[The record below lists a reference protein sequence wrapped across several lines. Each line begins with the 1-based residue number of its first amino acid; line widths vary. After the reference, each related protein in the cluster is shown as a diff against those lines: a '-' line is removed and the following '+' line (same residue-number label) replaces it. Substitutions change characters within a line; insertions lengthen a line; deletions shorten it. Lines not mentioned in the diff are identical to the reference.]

1 MSLVKKIKDI
11 LFEEEP
17 TEQIKIVKETPT
29 ERIKE
34 EVTVREY
41 HEPKESFSEPVV
53 ESRPRIEPKE
63 DFTPKREPV
72 VDNTFKFPDFDEEEF
87 ISSMPRR
94 QSTNNVLD
102 YERKKVQENRSTY
115 KYERAERNEPKE
127 LIDKKKFKP
136 SPIISPVYGVLNQDY
151 KPEDIKKKDDEEELL
166 SIDAVRKK
174 AFETA
179 PIKEVKEEIK
189 IEDEEF
195 IDTIDEPVVK
205 FFDEKSSDSEMKSID
220 DLLED
225 ASDVEVKLEDELEIT
240 GETNIDAIHEELDNY
255 EPLEPKKDKLEDTLE
270 NDLFDLIDSMY
281 ETKEGGE

>member
-166 SIDAVRKK
+166 SIDVVRKK
-174 AFETA
+174 AFEIA
-179 PIKEVKEEIK
+179 PIKEVKEEVK

-205 FFDEKSSDSEMKSID
+205 FFDEKSSDTEMKSID

-270 NDLFDLIDSMY
+270 NDLFELIDSMY

>member
-166 SIDAVRKK
+166 SIDVVRKK

-179 PIKEVKEEIK
+179 PIKEVKEEVK

-205 FFDEKSSDSEMKSID
+205 FFDEKSSDTEMKSID

-270 NDLFDLIDSMY
+270 NDLFELIDSMY